1 MTAEAQRGRSL
12 AAIIS
17 ISSALV
23 ALYAIEAFFSLSS
36 PAWADKL
43 GTTLRAGPSVVSE
56 THRMRQ
62 RGIEAYPFLQSDI
75 FTYPPARGLGTA
87 AGNTV
92 APLSGIASE
101 LTVLCNESGTT
112 IGYRA
117 DSLGFRNSNSRW
129 RPAPRAA
136 LIGDSFTH
144 GFCRPEN
151 ETIDARLTSFGIQ
164 SVNAGMTGAGPLTEL
179 GILREYLA
187 PLRPLVVYWLFYEGN
202 DLLDLDSELNAVVFR
217 YLETDFT
224 QELRNRRHDIND
236 AMKRWADSA
245 LAAFRPPGFAAKAA
259 GFITLRKLRTAT
271 GLYRG
276 PAQPERRDETES
288 LDLLEQVLRRAR
300 DETRSWNGDLRLV
313 YLPERRRFNE
323 STRPV
328 RGENHDP
335 VAVHRAV
342 SGITERLGIPMVD
355 ASKAFAATRDPR
367 ALWNNRR
374 YHYNAGG
381 YRVVADAIAADLA
394 RPTIAGDTART
405 TTRDVR

>member
-1 MTAEAQRGRSL
+1 MSL
-12 AAIIS
+12 A
-17 ISSALV
+17 
-23 ALYAIEAFFSLSS
+23 S

-56 THRMRQ
+56 THRLRE
-62 RGIEAYPFLQSDI
+62 RGINAYPFLQSDL
-75 FTYPPARGLGTA
+75 FTYPPARGLDLGS
-87 AGNTV
+87 GNTV

-129 RPAPRAA
+129 RSAPRAA

-144 GFCRPEN
+144 GFCRPET

-187 PLRPLVVYWLFYEGN
+187 PLKPLVVHWLFYEGN
-202 DLLDLDSELNAVVFR
+202 DLLDLESERKTLVTGYLDTGYSQLLSERRTVVN
-217 YLETDFT
+217 T
-224 QELRNRRHDIND
+224 
-236 AMKRWADSA
+236 AMKRWADST
-245 LAAFRPPGFAAKAA
+245 LAAYRAPGPVAKARA
-259 GFITLRKLRTAT
+259 FITLRKLRTAT

-276 PAQPERRDETES
+276 PKQPESRDETES
-288 LDLLEQVLRRAR
+288 LELLEQVLRTAR
-300 DETRSWNGDLRLV
+300 DETQSWNGELRLV
-313 YLPERRRFNE
+313 YLPERRRFNKR
-323 STRPV
+323 TRPV

-342 SGITERLGIPMVD
+342 SGIAERLGIPIVD
-355 ASKAFAATRDPR
+355 ASVAFAATRDPR
-367 ALWNNRR
+367 ALWNDRR
-374 YHYNAGG
+374 YHYNAAG
-381 YRVVADAIAADLA
+381 YRIVADAIAADLA
-394 RPTIAGDTART
+394 RPTIAGDTSST
-405 TTRDVR
+405 TTRAVR

>member
-1 MTAEAQRGRSL
+1 MRLQARTSRTLASVISL
-12 AAIIS
+12 A
-17 ISSALV
+17 SALV
-23 ALYAIEAFFSLSS
+23 ALYAMEAFLLAAS
-36 PAWADKL
+36 PGWMDRL
-43 GTTLRAGPSVVSE
+43 GTTLRGGPSVISE
-56 THRMRQ
+56 THRLRQ
-62 RGIEAYPFLQSDI
+62 RGIQAYPFLQSDL
-75 FTYPPARGLGTA
+75 FTYPPARGLGIA
-87 AGNTV
+87 SGDTV

-112 IGYRA
+112 IGYRS

-151 ETIDARLTSFGIQ
+151 ETIDARLASFGIQ

-179 GILREYLA
+179 AILKEYLA

-202 DLLDLDSELNAVVFR
+202 DLLDLESERKTLVTR
-217 YLETDFT
+217 YLDAVYS
-224 QELRNRRHDIND
+224 QRLRERRTIVNA
-236 AMKRWADSA
+236 AMKRWADSTLTA
-245 LAAFRPPGFAAKAA
+245 YRPPGAAARTR

-276 PAQPERRDETES
+276 PEQPEQRDETAS
-288 LDLLEQVLRRAR
+288 LDLLEQVLGKAR
-300 DETRSWNGDLRLV
+300 DETKSWNGELRLV
-313 YLPERRRFNE
+313 YLPERRRFNK

-328 RGENHDP
+328 KGENHDP
-335 VAVHRAV
+335 LAVHRAV
-342 SGITERLGIPMVD
+342 SGIAARLGIPMVD

-374 YHYNAGG
+374 YHYNAAG

-394 RPTIAGDTART
+394 RPTIAGDTAST
-405 TTRDVR
+405 TTRAVR